1 MLIETMMGVRSTIL
15 VMTQLAKL
23 RKTLMVE
30 ILSTLQM
37 TTHLVFVT
45 TIMKQ
50 ILVVEIQLV
59 PLAHKLLV
67 TRTDNACHL
76 YIISKVIVIVC
87 VCIVL
92 KNTDSQCFSTLCLS
106 TPLGDPWAI
115 AISWLTL
122 TAITRL
128 DSVCQ
133 VQDAA

>member
-1 MLIETMMGVRSTIL
+1 MLIETMMGVWSTIL
-15 VMTQLAKL
+15 VMTQLVKL
-23 RKTLMVE
+23 GKTLMVE

-59 PLAHKLLV
+59 LLAHKLLV

-92 KNTDSQCFSTLCLS
+92 KNTDSQYFSTLCLS
-106 TPLGDPWAI
+106 TPPRGDP
-115 AISWLTL
+115 
-122 TAITRL
+122 
-128 DSVCQ
+128 
-133 VQDAA
+133 